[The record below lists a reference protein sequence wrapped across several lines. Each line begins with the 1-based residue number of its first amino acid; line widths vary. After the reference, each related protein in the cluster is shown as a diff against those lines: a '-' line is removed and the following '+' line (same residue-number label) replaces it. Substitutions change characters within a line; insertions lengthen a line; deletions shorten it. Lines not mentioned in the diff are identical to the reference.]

1 MRKTNIESS
10 MKPHPLYLNNKWI
23 TTDTSIDVHN
33 PANHELIGRVCTLD
47 RPAIATAVSDAYKG
61 FEDWRSLTG
70 QQRGQ
75 YLFAVADH
83 LERRKDEVA
92 RTITLENGKP
102 LAQAQGEVGMA
113 ADHLR
118 WFAEEARR
126 AYGRIIPH
134 QVPGKRNLVIKTP
147 VGVVGA
153 ICPWNFPLVLACRK
167 AAPALAAGCTFVHK
181 PASYT
186 PLSAVALAECV
197 EAAGLPPGVYQLV
210 FGSASDIGAEFLENP
225 QCRKVTFTGSTE
237 VGKKLIAG
245 AAATVKPL
253 SLELGGNAPVLVFD
267 DVDLD
272 EAVDGVMVTKFRNI
286 GQSCIASNRIYV
298 QEKIYEAFVTKF
310 VEKTNAMKVGNGLDD
325 GVEIGPL
332 IDEAA
337 VDTAL
342 LHIED
347 AVAKGARLLCG
358 GTRIDGLPANFIE
371 PGVLADVPESAVCMH
386 EETFAP
392 VAVFASFSTEE
403 EGVARANNTCYGLA
417 AYLFTRDLNRTFRV
431 SERLDAGSI
440 GVNDGAPSTSQSPFG
455 GIKESG
461 WGRELGTEGM
471 DAFLETKH
479 LSLGGVS

>member
-1 MRKTNIESS
+1 MN
-10 MKPHPLYLNNKWI
+10 PHPLYLNNKWI
-23 TTDTSIDVHN
+23 NTDSAIDVHN
-33 PANHELIGRVCTLD
+33 PANNELIGRVCTLD
-47 RPAIATAVSDAYKG
+47 RSGIANAVSDAHNA
-61 FEDWRSLTG
+61 FAEWRGLTG
-70 QQRGQ
+70 
-75 YLFAVADH
+75 
-83 LERRKDEVA
+83 LERGRYLYAIADQLELRKDEIA

-102 LAQAQGEVGMA
+102 LAQSQGEVGMA

-134 QVPGKRNLVIKTP
+134 QLPGKRHLVIKSP
-147 VGVVGA
+147 MGVVGA

-167 AAPALAAGCTFVHK
+167 AAPALAAGCTFLHK

-197 EAAGLPPGVYQLV
+197 EAAGVPPGVYQLV
-210 FGSASDIGAEFLENP
+210 LGSASDIGAEFLGNP
-225 QCRKVTFTGSTE
+225 LCRKVTFTGSTE

-253 SLELGGNAPVLVFD
+253 SLELGGNAPALVFD

-272 EAVDGVMVTKFRNI
+272 EAVDGVLITKFRNI

-298 QEKIYEAFVTKF
+298 QKNIYEPFLSKF
-310 VEKTNAMKVGNGLDD
+310 VEKTSAMKVGNGLDD
-325 GVEIGPL
+325 GIEIGPL

-337 VDTAL
+337 VETAL
-342 LHIED
+342 HHIED
-347 AVAKGARLLCG
+347 AVSKGARLLCG
-358 GTRIDGLPANFIE
+358 GKQIQGLSPNFIE
-371 PGVLADVPESAVCMH
+371 PGVLADVPEHAICMH

-392 VAVFASFSTEE
+392 VAMFSEFSTEE
-403 EGVARANNTCYGLA
+403 EGIEKANNTCYGLA

-431 SERLDAGSI
+431 SERLEAGSI
-440 GVNDGAPSTSQSPFG
+440 GVNDGAPSASQSPFG

-461 WGRELGTEGM
+461 WGRELGIEGM
-471 DAFLETKH
+471 EAFLETKH
-479 LSLGGVS
+479 ISLGGVS